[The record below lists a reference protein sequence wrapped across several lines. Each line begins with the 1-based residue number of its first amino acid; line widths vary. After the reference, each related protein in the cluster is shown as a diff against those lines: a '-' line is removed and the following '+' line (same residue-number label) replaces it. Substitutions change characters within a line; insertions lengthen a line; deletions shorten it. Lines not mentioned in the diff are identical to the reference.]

1 MTEEI
6 KAAKAPENQPAK
18 TLTPVQEL
26 MRDVS
31 ANPTLVKWPRDQWG
45 FTSAIKK
52 EVLEAA
58 GKVRGN
64 TDKHDLLLAT
74 LAVAIAHIQKRQAKD
89 TKAVANSRKF
99 LAATAADR
107 VPRQRVSS
115 IPVTEIKE

>member
-6 KAAKAPENQPAK
+6 KPVKE
-18 TLTPVQEL
+18 LTVVQKL

-89 TKAVANSRKF
+89 TKAVATSRKF
-99 LAATAADR
+99 LADTAAGR

-115 IPVTEIKE
+115 APVTEVKDNK